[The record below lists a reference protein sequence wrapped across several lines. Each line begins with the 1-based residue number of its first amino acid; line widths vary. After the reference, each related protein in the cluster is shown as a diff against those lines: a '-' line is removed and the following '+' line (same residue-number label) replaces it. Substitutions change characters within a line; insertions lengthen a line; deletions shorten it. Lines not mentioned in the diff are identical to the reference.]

1 MNFSFKMVICISLIV
16 LLLFSAGSIVMI
28 CSNFTSQLNSAID
41 SCTERHILT
50 RYSLETKI
58 ISDQMKGTAFTNDDL
73 ARYADQLS
81 SYSTDS
87 MLRII
92 LENQTVFSNQDW
104 GQEHP
109 GDGEYMI
116 TQANG
121 ANHLI
126 FKSNVT
132 VGKNAFKV
140 VTGYNIERVFTERQ
154 RQYETFLLVL
164 SAVLIVNTAITALVS
179 RYITKPIKKLS
190 IVSGRIASGVYDER
204 TNIKT
209 QDELGELSNSF
220 DKMVDTLQVEMDRRT
235 AFVADFSHELKTPM
249 TSMMGYSDILRS
261 KQCTSDEIYEYAD
274 AIYKN
279 SCRLESLSSSMMA
292 LLGLSQRAVEFAALS
307 TDKIKRQ
314 VSVLFPKQAYVEY
327 DIEPSYV
334 FANGELIVTL
344 LRNLIENAVNAD
356 EGSKSI
362 SVKGKAGPCKYLF
375 TVKDHGCGMTQD
387 QVLHAMD
394 PFFMADRSRARSQGG
409 SGLGLSICKKICEI
423 HGSGL
428 SIKSAVGKGTEAAFC
443 LEVCHEQNN

>member
-1 MNFSFKMVICISLIV
+1 
-16 LLLFSAGSIVMI
+16 
-28 CSNFTSQLNSAID
+28 
-41 SCTERHILT
+41 
-50 RYSLETKI
+50 
-58 ISDQMKGTAFTNDDL
+58 
-73 ARYADQLS
+73 
-81 SYSTDS
+81 
-87 MLRII
+87 
-92 LENQTVFSNQDW
+92 
-104 GQEHP
+104 
-109 GDGEYMI
+109 MI

-132 VGKNAFKV
+132 VGKNAFNV
-140 VTGYNIERVFTERQ
+140 VTGYNIDRVFTERQ

-190 IVSGRIASGVYDER
+190 IVSGRIASGAYGER

-314 VSVLFPKQAYVEY
+314 VSVLFPKQACVEY

-409 SGLGLSICKKICEI
+409 SGLGLSICKKICEV